1 MNKQATKGFI
11 AIIMFITLIPMVI
24 FAEDK
29 PESDSINDISYYS
42 TQDDLTYLYSLVDEG
57 LMDSRDLYQL
67 DKRIYDI
74 VSNPKKLRHSDF
86 DAIDFEIYTKSQER
100 INKH

>member
-11 AIIMFITLIPMVI
+11 AIITILMLIPMVT

-86 DAIDFEIYTKSQER
+86 DAIDFEIYTKGQER
-100 INKH
+100 INKY

>member
-1 MNKQATKGFI
+1 MKMQTVNR
-11 AIIMFITLIPMVI
+11 IILIISILILIPMI
-24 FAEDK
+24 SFAEDK
-29 PESDSINDISYYS
+29 PESDSTNDISYYS
-42 TQDDLTYLYSLVDEG
+42 TQDDMTYLYSLVDEG

-67 DKRIYDI
+67 DKKIYDI

-100 INKH
+100 INKY

>member
-1 MNKQATKGFI
+1 MIRQATMGILTILIISFFI
-11 AIIMFITLIPMVI
+11 PQAVL
-24 FAEDK
+24 AGDK
-29 PESDSINDISYYS
+29 PESNSIDDISYYS
-42 TQDDLTYLYSLVDEG
+42 TQDDLTYLYNLVDDG

-86 DAIDFEIYTKSQER
+86 DAIDFEIYTKGQ
-100 INKH
+100 

>member
-1 MNKQATKGFI
+1 MYKQTTKGFI
-11 AIIMFITLIPMVI
+11 AIITILILIPMVT

-29 PESDSINDISYYS
+29 PESDLINEISNYS

-67 DKRIYDI
+67 DERIYDI

-100 INKH
+100 INKY